1 MRFVQEYAALRWVVA
16 AAFLVAAAM
25 VTVRMTAP
33 SGVCESEG
41 PRLSPPI
48 PRGVD
53 SGDHA
58 WPYDISVESAIAA
71 VHHESDAAHLVMCL
85 VMLTMLVFPRGAD
98 PHALHG
104 VLVAAAVVFT
114 ALLATRL
121 VQWRAGTPAVTT
133 HRILALGYHV
143 IAALAM
149 LYAMSGHSGSGP
161 APLPA
166 LALAALFC
174 TDAVAVIA
182 APHTGR
188 QHFGHATGPAETAPP
203 AAAIPHVVMDLGT
216 AYMLVA
222 AALS

>member
-1 MRFVQEYAALRWVVA
+1 MQFVQEYAALRWVVA

-25 VTVRMTAP
+25 VTARMTAP
-33 SGVCESEG
+33 SGVRQSEG
-41 PRLSPPI
+41 PTLSAPV
-48 PRGVD
+48 PRGAD

-58 WPYDISVESAIAA
+58 WPHDISVESGIGA

-85 VMLTMLVFPRGAD
+85 VMLTMLVFPRGAN

-104 VLVAAAVVFT
+104 VLVAATVVFT

-121 VQWRAGTPAVTT
+121 LQWRAGTPAITT

-143 IAALAM
+143 IAAVAM

-161 APLPA
+161 DPLPA
-166 LALAALFC
+166 LALATLFC

-188 QHFGHATGPAETAPP
+188 HHFGHATGPGETTPP
-203 AAAIPHVVMDLGT
+203 SAAIPHVVMDLGT